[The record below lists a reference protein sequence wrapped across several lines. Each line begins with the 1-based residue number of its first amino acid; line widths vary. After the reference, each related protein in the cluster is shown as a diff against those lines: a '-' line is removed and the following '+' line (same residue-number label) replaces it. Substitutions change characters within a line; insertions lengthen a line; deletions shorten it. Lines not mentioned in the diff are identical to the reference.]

1 MNTEATEANEIE
13 QSQMPLLD
21 HLIELRQRLI
31 YALVGIVIAFG
42 ICFAF
47 SDQIYKVL
55 VWPYKF
61 AAQSAGI
68 PPGEIKIIV
77 TAPHELFFVYLK
89 VAFFGALFCAFPL
102 IATQLYK
109 FVAPGLYKNERQAFL
124 PFLIA
129 TPILFILGAMLVY
142 FIVMP
147 LALNFFFG
155 LAQAAG
161 DGSLKIEMLP
171 KANEYLSFIMTL
183 IMAFGICF
191 QMPVLLTLLGKVG
204 LASSQGLRQ
213 KRKYAIIGVFAL
225 AAILTPP
232 DIITQIG
239 LALPTLLLYEI
250 SIYLV
255 QAIEKKQAEED
266 AKRAA
271 KL

>member
-1 MNTEATEANEIE
+1 
-13 QSQMPLLD
+13 MPLLE
-21 HLIELRQRLI
+21 HLVELRQRLI
-31 YALVGIVIAFG
+31 YALIGIAVAFG

-47 SDQIYKVL
+47 SDNIYHIL
-55 VWPYKF
+55 AWPYKY
-61 AAQSAGI
+61 AALASGI
-68 PPGEIKIIV
+68 PDGEIKIIV

-102 IATQLYK
+102 IAGQIYK
-109 FVAPGLYKNERQAFL
+109 FVAPGLYQNERQAFL

-129 TPILFILGAMLVY
+129 TPVLFILGAMLVY

-155 LAQAAG
+155 LAKSAG

-204 LASSQGLRQ
+204 IVTAKGLRE
-213 KRKYAIIGVFAL
+213 KRKYAIIGVFGL
-225 AAILTPP
+225 AAVLTPP

-239 LALPTLLLYEI
+239 LAIPTLALYEI
-250 SIYLV
+250 SIFLV
-255 QAIEKKQAEED
+255 QAIEKKRAEED
-266 AKRAA
+266 AERAA